1 MNCRLSTSR
10 WCISAARTHLVFR
23 PLLEVTGF
31 TLRPLD
37 ASAPAATLREYRLKT
52 TLREY
57 RLKKLPVVESKQSG
71 RLASCVYARG

>member
-10 WCISAARTHLVFR
+10 WCISAARTHLVFH
-23 PLLEVTGF
+23 PLPAEVTGF

-37 ASAPAATLREYRLKT
+37 ASAPAATLREYPLKT
-52 TLREY
+52 
-57 RLKKLPVVESKQSG
+57 LPVVESKQSG